1 LEAAILKTEIQSYF
15 GCMATGR
22 KLKCCQWFLAIC
34 LVVSGSG
41 INPVRAQTGLL
52 PGYNSALYP
61 TVLTAAKGVAKPFLL
76 QQGYDR
82 MNGVT
87 VTDTTLHTATTQYPV
102 EQGYQNPS
110 AGYTLPAA
118 QYAAYGITPF
128 ASLWPQQIPYIF
140 YDATAQ
146 TYRGHADCVGYMTRL
161 LSATGD
167 TSSTGN
173 AYINLMNTV
182 HTAATTLFAYRGYVC
197 TAYQLGAAFP
207 TLSNTN
213 PNGWQ
218 YVSGTVMPDSVNNYN
233 HQYRP
238 ALGTYNGVRKGGFA
252 QAQGGDVLAFSYS
265 QASSFNGHAMVL
277 EGAPLLLSTDSIKAY
292 MPSQTIS
299 RIAAL
304 QARFRVY
311 AVPVFDCSGRQAHF
325 RDSRVLQSGMGHGTL
340 LLLTDLTD
348 DAPRGYIFSSGQVSG
363 NTIRYDSLGAGVHAI
378 SVGRWKGGTGGLGVN
393 TPVTESLLVAVYP
406 NPAGEVLHVRFAK
419 PVSGNLQIVDG
430 SGRVV
435 VRLELNNATSAAP
448 DVRQLSNGLY
458 WLRVSGPSGTVVRGF
473 EKR

>member
-1 LEAAILKTEIQSYF
+1 
-15 GCMATGR
+15 MATGGTTKR
-22 KLKCCQWFLAIC
+22 CQWLLTIC
-34 LVVSGSG
+34 VVVSGIG
-41 INPVRAQTGLL
+41 LHPAQAQTGLL

-61 TVLTAAKGVAKPFLL
+61 TVLAAARGVAKPFLL

-87 VTDTTLHTATTQYPV
+87 VTDTILHSSTVNYPV
-102 EQGYQNPS
+102 EQLYQNPS

-118 QYAAYGITPF
+118 QYASYGITPF
-128 ASLWPQQIPYIF
+128 TTLWPQQIPFIL

-146 TYRGHADCVGYMTRL
+146 TYRGHADCVGYMARL

-182 HTAATTLFAYRGYVC
+182 HAAATTLFAYRGYVC

-207 TLSNTN
+207 TLSSTN
-213 PNGWQ
+213 PTGWQ
-218 YVSGTVMPDSVNNYN
+218 YVSGTVMTDSVNNYN
-233 HQYRP
+233 HRYRP
-238 ALGTYNGVRKGGFA
+238 ALGTYNGIRKGGFA

-277 EGAPLLLSTDSIKAY
+277 EQAPMLLNTDSIKAY

-299 RIAAL
+299 KITAL
-304 QARFRVY
+304 QVRFRVY
-311 AVPVFDCSGRQAHF
+311 AVPVFDCSGQQAHF

-378 SVGRWKGGTGGLGVN
+378 SVGRWKGGNGGLGV
-393 TPVTESLLVAVYP
+393 TIPATELLLEAVYP
-406 NPAGEVLHVRFAK
+406 NPANEVIHVRFAK
-419 PVSGNLQIVDG
+419 TVSGTLEVINA

-435 VRLELNNATSAAP
+435 IRQELKNATSAAP
-448 DVRQLSNGLY
+448 EVKQLPGGLY